1 MDRDHRFMQ
10 RKQAIPIALSL
21 PQEDE
26 TKIREKVLY
35 QLPLEDLNRDNR
47 MSILFLDKHLSKDD
61 LTDCFDMFESNLI
74 IMKEKKSK
82 AFKNI

>member
-21 PQEDE
+21 PHQDE
-26 TKIREKVLY
+26 IKIREKVSY
-35 QLPLEDLNRDNR
+35 QLPLEDLNRDSR

-61 LTDCFDMFESNLI
+61 LTDSFDCL
-74 IMKEKKSK
+74 K
-82 AFKNI
+82 AI